1 MTAEVKRYSFGVR
14 LRELRREKGLSQQEL
29 SDRCYGEVT
38 KSNISRLETHLGQ
51 RPTLPV
57 VEVLSKALD
66 WPIDDARQRA
76 GYSPTE
82 IDWSRVTAS
91 ELVYVL
97 EKYPL
102 LSDASR
108 GFVREQIGT
117 LIGFLLQ
124 TDEDIRAGLK
134 QQSGITP
141 AKKLPSMKLGDFIE
155 ERDSAKKKRK
165 E

>member
-14 LRELRREKGLSQQEL
+14 LRELRVEKGLSQQEL

-51 RPTLPV
+51 RPTLAV

-76 GYSPTE
+76 GYSPVE
-82 IDWSRVTAS
+82 IDWSQVTAS

-108 GFVREQIGT
+108 RFVREHIGA
-117 LIGFLLQ
+117 LIEFLLEPE
-124 TDEDIRAGLK
+124 EDTG
-134 QQSGITP
+134 SGHKRQFPTTP
-141 AKKLPSMKLGDFIE
+141 GEEIPSIDLDDLPDG
-155 ERDSAKKKRK
+155 RGPNKKKNGK
-165 E
+165 

>member
-14 LRELRREKGLSQQEL
+14 LRELRVEKGLSQQEL

-51 RPTLPV
+51 RPTLVV

-76 GYSPTE
+76 GYSPAE

-108 GFVREQIGT
+108 RFVREQIGT
-117 LIGFLLQ
+117 LIEFLLQ
-124 TDEDIRAGLK
+124 TDEDIRAGLDHLSRIK
-134 QQSGITP
+134 P
-141 AKKLPSMKLGDFIE
+141 AEKLPSMKLGDFK

-165 E
+165 K

>member
-14 LRELRREKGLSQQEL
+14 LRELRLEKGLSQQQL

-38 KSNISRLETHLGQ
+38 KSNISRLETHFGQ
-51 RPTLPV
+51 RPTLAV

-76 GYSPTE
+76 GYSPVE

-91 ELVYVL
+91 ELMYVL

-102 LSDASR
+102 LSDAHR
-108 GFVREQIGT
+108 RFVREQIGT
-117 LIGFLLQ
+117 LIEFLLQ
-124 TDEDIRAGLK
+124 TDEDIEAGLK
-134 QQSGITP
+134 RQVQTTP
-141 AKKLPSMKLGDFIE
+141 PKRSQVSELDDLPKRRGPN
-155 ERDSAKKKRK
+155 KKKGGK
-165 E
+165 

>member
-1 MTAEVKRYSFGVR
+1 MTTEVKRYSFGVR
-14 LRELRREKGLSQQEL
+14 LRELRLEKGLSQQEL

-51 RPTLPV
+51 RPTLAV

-66 WPIDDARQRA
+66 WPIDEARQMA
-76 GYSPTE
+76 GYSPAE

-102 LSDASR
+102 LSDANR
-108 GFVREQIGT
+108 RFVREQIGA
-117 LIGFLLQ
+117 LIGFLLK
-124 TDEDIRAGLK
+124 TDKDIEPGSKLQFRT
-134 QQSGITP
+134 TP
-141 AKKLPSMKLGDFIE
+141 PKEIPKIKLDDLP
-155 ERDSAKKKRK
+155 KRRGRK
-165 E
+165 GGK